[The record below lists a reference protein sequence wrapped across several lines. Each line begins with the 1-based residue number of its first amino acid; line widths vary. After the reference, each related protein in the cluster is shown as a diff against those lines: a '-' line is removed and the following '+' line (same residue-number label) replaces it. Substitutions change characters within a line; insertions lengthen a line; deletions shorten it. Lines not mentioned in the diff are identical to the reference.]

1 MSISSAAV
9 GQFGE
14 QDLLHSPCSGDQAG
28 REGASP
34 AVTALPGTPETGKRR
49 RPDPCPCRAAS
60 SPVFLFSALLT
71 FSYEFRI
78 EFLYAHSSRKVVKDL
93 MEI

>member
-1 MSISSAAV
+1 MFISCAAV

-14 QDLLHSPCSGDQAG
+14 QHLLHSPYLGDQAG
-28 REGASP
+28 WERASP
-34 AVTALPGTPETGKRR
+34 AVAALPGTPESEKRR
-49 RPDPCPCRAAS
+49 RPDPCLRRAAS

-78 EFLYAHSSRKVVKDL
+78 EFLYAHSSRKVVKDF